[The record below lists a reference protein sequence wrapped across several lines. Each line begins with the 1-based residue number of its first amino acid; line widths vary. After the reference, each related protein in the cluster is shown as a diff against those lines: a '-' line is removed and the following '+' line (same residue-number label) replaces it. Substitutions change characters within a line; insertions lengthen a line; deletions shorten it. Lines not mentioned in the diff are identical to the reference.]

1 MDVVLSSYQ
10 QQTLKN
16 AIDFLDKAKQIDP
29 NKDPVAF
36 WSNCSWSIISFVT
49 CIESYL
55 TGHILSKIG
64 EDKIPNSKIKTRKF
78 GFSEKIK
85 YIENVLKIQISDST
99 QDWKNVICITYIR
112 NDIIHFN
119 KLAITSLLTVDN
131 AEKARDACKYVIKRC
146 KTCFGTT
153 YPTWVEQF
161 AK

>member
-1 MDVVLSSYQ
+1 MNVVLSSYQ

-29 NKDPVAF
+29 NNDPVAF

-55 TGHILSKIG
+55 TGHILAEIG
-64 EDKIPNSKIKTRKF
+64 EHEIPNSKIKKRI
-78 GFSEKIK
+78 GFSEKIE
-85 YIENVLKIQISDST
+85 YIEKDLNIQISDST
-99 QDWKNVICITYIR
+99 QDWKNVTCMTHIR

-146 KTCFGTT
+146 KTCFGTK